1 MRKSTKKT
9 PKKTRNQSKAAA
21 DTPPA
26 APVTAE
32 QAVQQLNA
40 LLAQMPDIPSLTQ
53 QERAVLRKNSS
64 LPEAEVQASVN
75 VVGSSDRVSQAV
87 GQPADDVR
95 QLLEATG
102 RWGAVENVLKGM
114 LKSVADANLVRR
126 KRATVIAIQAYG
138 IGQLLARDPENAAVV
153 PHVEEMKRL
162 KALRRRKPATPPT
175 QTPAPGTPQQAA
187 ATGASPAF
195 DASTT
200 PKE

>member
-1 MRKSTKKT
+1 MRKSTNKT
-9 PKKTRNQSKAAA
+9 PKQSKPRAAA

-32 QAVQQLNA
+32 QATEELNA

-53 QERAVLRKNSS
+53 QERAVLRKHGR

-75 VVGSSDRVSQAV
+75 VVGSSDRVAQAV

-95 QLLEATG
+95 QLLDDTG
-102 RWGAVENVLKGM
+102 RWTAVENVLKGM

-162 KALRRRKPATPPT
+162 KALRRRKPATSPT
-175 QTPAPGTPQQAA
+175 QTPAPGAPQQAA
-187 ATGASPAF
+187 ATGASPAS